1 MAAVVQMLGP
11 SPVLSIQLGSTMPTA
26 KDAFQEEQ
34 ILGHR
39 TTSTPVGIQLLLH
52 PVPCFAGDDRW
63 NADFDPFTFRLD
75 SNPLGSARD
84 RVILV
89 LIFVAV

>member
-1 MAAVVQMLGP
+1 MTAVVQMLGP

-26 KDAFQEEQ
+26 KDAFQEEP

-39 TTSTPVGIQLLLH
+39 TTSTPVGIQLLLNLI
-52 PVPCFAGDDRW
+52 PLFGGDHGRDI
-63 NADFDPFTFRLD
+63 NFDPFLFGLR

-84 RVILV
+84 GVILV
-89 LIFVAV
+89 LICVPV

>member
-26 KDAFQEEQ
+26 KDAFQEEP
-34 ILGHR
+34 IPGHR
-39 TTSTPVGIQLLLH
+39 ATSTPVGIQLLLDLI
-52 PVPCFAGDDRW
+52 PVFGRDHGRDF
-63 NADFDPFTFRLD
+63 DFDPFLLW
-75 SNPLGSARD
+75 LGSHASGAARD
-84 RVILV
+84 RVIFV